1 MWALPAQVWILTLM
15 PNWCYSAMSYTQTM
29 LQQKKSRQDKWSWI
43 GAYRV
48 QLLESS
54 TFYVCPITHPL
65 CVISQSQEALNSQ
78 SLHWSSQKSSLTHT
92 LTSFQ
97 PCLLGTP
104 PTHHLLMLFHVSTQP
119 NHLPIWCT
127 FLPSCFSYQNLS
139 FFSWMNLPSMS
150 SSNFLW
156 HGNHQYW
163 NS

>member
-1 MWALPAQVWILTLM
+1 MLFCNELYTNYVATKEKPAGQVVL
-15 PNWCYSAMSYTQTM
+15 NRC
-29 LQQKKSRQDKWSWI
+29 LQGSTVGKFN
-43 GAYRV
+43 
-48 QLLESS
+48 LLRLSHH
-54 TFYVCPITHPL
+54 HPL